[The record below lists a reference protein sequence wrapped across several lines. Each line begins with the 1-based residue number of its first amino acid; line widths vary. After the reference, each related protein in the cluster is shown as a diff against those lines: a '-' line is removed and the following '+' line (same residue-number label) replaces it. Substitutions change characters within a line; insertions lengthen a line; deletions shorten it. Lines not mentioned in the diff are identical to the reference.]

1 MIDSGTTYTYIISSE
16 YKVLHSALVVE
27 INNVMSQHHVQFP
40 TVTRPRVSSHSLYLI
55 FIRNMIVTDFV
66 LKKIFQY
73 SHFYN

>member
-16 YKVLHSALVVE
+16 YKVLHSAFVVD
-27 INNVMSQHHVQFP
+27 INNIMSQHHVQFP

-55 FIRNMIVTDFV
+55 FIRNMIVTDFA